1 MRIVIKDDKSVRR
14 TLIMTGYEE
23 EVVCLMIRDEEILI
37 DEMLTIASVSE

>member
-1 MRIVIKDDKSVRR
+1 
-14 TLIMTGYEE
+14 MTGYEE